1 MWHSAAVAHLLESL
15 TCCAFR
21 HVLLHTLVVTSDFLR
36 YCDPPIRLKQPGHFP
51 LTSGIFPLR
60 AAAHWILSLLSFSTH
75 LCKPTDGLCRK
86 QTTQTSPPDTNN
98 HAAFSHFNHL
108 SFPLWSSASTSWFL
122 NTLTEISFKIFNK
135 HYRLTAFLQGQRSN
149 LTQKVFVGAEF
160 SGVQKE
166 LDEDVGGNN
175 KNETNSQKSWD
186 HTVEE
191 QPAGH
196 TALLSTHA

>member
-1 MWHSAAVAHLLESL
+1 MLCIQTCSFAYLGCYKWFSALLWPSYPLKAARPFSSHLWYFPLESCWSL
-15 TCCAFR
+15 NTF
-21 HVLLHTLVVTSDFLR
+21 S
-36 YCDPPIRLKQPGHFP
+36 
-51 LTSGIFPLR
+51 
-60 AAAHWILSLLSFSTH
+60 SLLSFSTH

-108 SFPLWSSASTSWFL
+108 SFPLWSSASASWFL

-166 LDEDVGGNN
+166 FDEDVGGNN